1 MDVYVNQE
9 DVLRWLHILS
19 VVYWLGG
26 EWGVFQ
32 TGFNTGNMKL
42 PLDERKRHLETS
54 YRIDILA
61 RSGIILLLPLG
72 IHMGYNLGAHPWG
85 GGYLVFNWVFGL
97 AWLALCWAAFVGR
110 YTERGLKLT
119 LIDEKIRY
127 VIIPALMGVSVYS
140 MYVGEPLTMN
150 WYSAKVFVYSLMLVI
165 GLIMRFIMRQ
175 RVALFR
181 QFETEGQKPEIEAK
195 VQSHIRLGRTLA
207 YFYWIGIM
215 FTAFLGATK
224 PF

>member
-1 MDVYVNQE
+1 MDIYQE
-9 DVLRWLHILS
+9 DVLRWLHILA

-32 TGFNTGNMKL
+32 SSFNTGNMKL
-42 PLDERKRHLETS
+42 ALEERRRHFETA
-54 YRIDILA
+54 YRIDIMA

-85 GGYLVFNWVFGL
+85 GGFLVLNWVFGF
-97 AWLALCWAAFVGR
+97 AWLALCWAAFINR
-110 YTERGLKLT
+110 YNDRGLQLT
-119 LIDEKIRY
+119 LIDEKLRY
-127 VIIPALMGVSVYS
+127 VIIPALMGTSVYS
-140 MYVGEPLTMN
+140 LYTGGPLTMN
-150 WYSAKVFVYSLMLVI
+150 WYAAKVFVYSLMLVI
-165 GLIMRFIMRQ
+165 GLVLRFVMRQ
-175 RVALFR
+175 RTQMFR
-181 QFETEGQKPEIEAK
+181 QIEREGMKPEIEARI
-195 VQSHIRLGRTLA
+195 QSHVRIGRTIA